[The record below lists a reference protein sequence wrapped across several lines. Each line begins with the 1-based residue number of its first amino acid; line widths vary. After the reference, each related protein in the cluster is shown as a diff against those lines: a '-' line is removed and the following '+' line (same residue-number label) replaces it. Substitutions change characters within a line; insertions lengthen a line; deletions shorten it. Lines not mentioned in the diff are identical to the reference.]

1 MKIIAQS
8 GLKYIPRWHRNHKEP
23 EETQIVIEWNY
34 LSGADREIVFGFEPI
49 KFNLEGKITQE
60 YTFKSDNVELL
71 SRSIKDIKNLEIDD
85 IRMGSG
91 TRPVIIDDIINLPE
105 LAGLYKE
112 LTTYITTEN
121 AEGEKKN

>member
-49 KFNLEGKITQE
+49 KFDLEGTITQE
-60 YTFKSDNVELL
+60 YTFKSDNIELL
-71 SRSIKDIKNLEIDD
+71 NKSIIHIQNLEIVKNGEHQPAKVEN
-85 IRMGSG
+85 I
-91 TRPVIIDDIINLPE
+91 VNLPE

-112 LTTYITTEN
+112 LTTFFTTEN